1 MLLLQAGGA
10 VYTEGAAGDWEASV
24 QRACAKI
31 DDVYDH
37 FAV

>member
-1 MLLLQAGGA
+1 VLLLQDGGTICA
-10 VYTEGAAGDWEASV
+10 EGTAGDWEAAV

-31 DDVYDH
+31 DDGYDH

>member
-1 MLLLQAGGA
+1 VLLLQAGGTIC
-10 VYTEGAAGDWEASV
+10 TEGAAGDREATP

-31 DDVYDH
+31 DDGYDH